1 MKADLK
7 TGQKTREGGFTI
19 IEVIIAISILTIGLL
34 AVASMQTAAIQGNAV
49 AYRVTEATTLAQ
61 DRMEGLLALQYTDPL
76 LNSGTNLPDPSPPAP
91 TGYVI
96 DYDVDNTTLT
106 NAKIITMRVV
116 RQFKGITKPPIT
128 LISVKPVLVP

>member
-7 TGQKTREGGFTI
+7 TGQKIREGGFTI
-19 IEVIIAISILTIGLL
+19 LEVIVAISILTIGLL
-34 AVASMQTAAIQGNAV
+34 AVASMQTAAIQGNSV

-61 DRMEGLLALQYTDPL
+61 DRMEVLLALQYTDPL
-76 LNSGTNLPDPSPPAP
+76 LNAGTNLPDPSPPAP

-116 RQFKGITKPPIT
+116 RQLKGITKPPIT
-128 LISVKPVLVP
+128 LFCVKPVLVP